1 LTGANADRP
10 ALPRLKG
17 MDGTLSLILAFAVS
31 AAIGLL
37 VGLERERKPSAKAGV
52 RTFTLIALLGTLAA
66 LLDEATGSEWAL
78 AAGAVCVTATLVAA
92 YLHDRETVR
101 DDSGTTTVVAALAVF
116 FLGAMNYH
124 GYRLPAVALGVA
136 ITVLLYFKAEIE
148 GFSHK
153 LTGQDVR
160 SMLQFAVLTAV
171 ILPLLPDRAFG
182 PYGVL
187 NPFQIWLMVV
197 LVAGVS
203 LSGYVAWRLTLGRH
217 GLLLTGVLGGLV
229 SSTAT
234 TLGYARQVA
243 AGSQTL
249 PAAVLVILLANAT
262 MLARVLFLVGVVA
275 PDALPRALV
284 LLVPALLVALA
295 GVAWRWKAV
304 DTAPAN
310 GEEAFRNPT
319 QLGTAL
325 GFGAAYALVLLFS
338 AWANDVLGASGVL
351 ALAAASGLTDVDA
364 ITLSSMQMLNRDALS
379 GEVALTAVAVAVASN
394 LVFKT
399 VTASAAGGPVLRGP
413 VVRAFGAVLV
423 GLGAGLAALHALA

>member
-1 LTGANADRP
+1 
-10 ALPRLKG
+10 
-17 MDGTLSLILAFAVS
+17 MDGTLSLVLTFSVS

-52 RTFTLIALLGTLAA
+52 RTFTLIALLGSLGA
-66 LLDEATGSEWAL
+66 LLAEATDSAWTLG
-78 AAGAVCVTATLVAA
+78 AGAVAVTGALVAA
-92 YLHDRETVR
+92 YLQDRESVR
-101 DDSGTTTVVAALAVF
+101 DDSGTTTVMAALAVF
-116 FLGAMNYH
+116 FLGAINYY
-124 GYRLPAVALGVA
+124 GYRTPAVALGVG

-153 LTGQDVR
+153 LTAQDLR

-197 LVAGVS
+197 LVAAVS
-203 LSGYVAWRLTLGRH
+203 LSGYVAWRMTLGRH

-243 AGSQTL
+243 AGSQSL

-262 MLARVLFLVGVVA
+262 MFVRVLFLVGVVA
-275 PDALPRALV
+275 PEALPGALV
-284 LLVPALLVALA
+284 VVAPALLVSLA
-295 GVAWRWKAV
+295 GVAWRWKSL

-338 AWANDVLGASGVL
+338 AWANDVLGAGGVL

-364 ITLSSMQMLNRDALS
+364 ITLSSMQMLNREALTKKI
-379 GEVALTAVAVAVASN
+379 ALTAVAVAVASN

-399 VTASAAGGPVLRGP
+399 VTASAAGGPMLRGP

>member
-1 LTGANADRP
+1 MN
-10 ALPRLKG
+10 
-17 MDGTLSLILAFAVS
+17 GTLSLVLTFAVS

-37 VGLERERKPSAKAGV
+37 VGLERERKPTAKAGV

-66 LLDEATGSEWAL
+66 LLDETAGSEWAL

-92 YLHDRETVR
+92 YLHDRDTVR

-187 NPFQIWLMVV
+187 NPFQVWLMVI

-243 AGSQTL
+243 AGGQT
-249 PAAVLVILLANAT
+249 PSAAVLVILLANAT
-262 MLARVLFLVGVVA
+262 MLVRVLVLVGVVA
-275 PDALPRALV
+275 SDALPQALV
-284 LLVPALLVALA
+284 VITPALLVALG
-295 GVAWRWKAV
+295 GVALRYRAV
-304 DTAPAN
+304 EPAAS
-310 GEEAFRNPT
+310 GDEDGFRNPT
-319 QLGTAL
+319 QLKTAL
-325 GFGAAYALVLLFS
+325 GFGAAYAVILLFA
-338 AWANDVLGASGVL
+338 AWANDLVGAGGVL
-351 ALAAASGLTDVDA
+351 AVAVVSGLTDVDA
-364 ITLSSMQMLNRDALS
+364 ITLSSMQMLNS
-379 GEVALTAVAVAVASN
+379 EVLPMVTALTAMGIAVGSN
-394 LVFKT
+394 LVFKA
-399 VTASAAGGPVLRGP
+399 VMASAAGGGTLRAP
-413 VVRAFGAVLV
+413 VVWAFGGVL
-423 GLGAGLAALHALA
+423 LGLAAGVVALHALA

>member
-1 LTGANADRP
+1 MN
-10 ALPRLKG
+10 
-17 MDGTLSLILAFAVS
+17 GTLSLVLTFGVS
-31 AAIGLL
+31 AGIGLL

-52 RTFTLIALLGTLAA
+52 RTFTLIALLGSLAA
-66 LLDEATGSEWAL
+66 LLTEATGSAWAVG
-78 AAGAVCVTATLVAA
+78 AGAIAVTGTLVAA
-92 YLHDRETVR
+92 YLHDPEAVR

-116 FLGAMNYH
+116 FLGAINYY
-124 GYRLPAVALGVA
+124 GYRTPAVALGVG

-197 LVAGVS
+197 LVAAVS

-249 PAAVLVILLANAT
+249 PAALLVILLANAT
-262 MLARVLFLVGVVA
+262 MLVRVLFLVGVVA
-275 PDALPRALV
+275 PAALPRALV
-284 LLVPALLVALA
+284 VVLPALLLALA
-295 GVAWRWKAV
+295 GVAWRWKSV
-304 DTAPAN
+304 ETAPAS

-338 AWANDVLGASGVL
+338 AWANEVFGVSGVL

-364 ITLSSMQMLNRDALS
+364 ITLSSMQMLERAALTQDL
-379 GEVALTAVAVAVASN
+379 ALTAVAVAIASN

-413 VVRAFGAVLV
+413 AVRAFGAVLL
-423 GLGAGLAALHALA
+423 GLAAGLAAMHALA

>member
-1 LTGANADRP
+1 MN
-10 ALPRLKG
+10 
-17 MDGTLSLILAFAVS
+17 GTLSLILTFAVS

-78 AAGAVCVTATLVAA
+78 AAGAVCVTATLVGA
-92 YLHDRETVR
+92 YLRDRDTVH

-124 GYRLPAVALGVA
+124 GYRTPAVALGVA

-187 NPFQIWLMVV
+187 NPFEIWLMVV
-197 LVAGVS
+197 LVAAVS

-217 GLLLTGVLGGLV
+217 GLVLTGVLGGLV

-234 TLGYARQVA
+234 TLGFARQVA
-243 AGSQTL
+243 AGSQTM

-262 MLARVLFLVGVVA
+262 KLVRVLFLVGVVA
-275 PDALPRALV
+275 PEALPQALV
-284 LLVPALLVALA
+284 VIVPALLVSLA

-319 QLGTAL
+319 QLGTAI

-364 ITLSSMQMLNRDALS
+364 ITLSSMQMLNREALS
-379 GEVALTAVAVAVASN
+379 EQVALTAVAVAVASN

-399 VTASAAGGPVLRGP
+399 VMASVAGGHVLRGP
-413 VVRAFGAVLV
+413 VERAFGAVLV

>member
-1 LTGANADRP
+1 MN
-10 ALPRLKG
+10 
-17 MDGTLSLILAFAVS
+17 GTLSLVLTFCVS
-31 AAIGLL
+31 AGIGLL

-52 RTFTLIALLGTLAA
+52 RTFTLIALVGSLAA
-66 LLDEATGSEWAL
+66 LLTEATASAWAL
-78 AAGAVCVTATLVAA
+78 GAGAVAVTGTLVAA
-92 YLHDRETVR
+92 YLQDPESVR

-116 FLGAMNYH
+116 FLGAINYYGH
-124 GYRLPAVALGVA
+124 RTPAVALGVG

-148 GFSHK
+148 GFSHT

-197 LVAGVS
+197 LVAAVS

-217 GLLLTGVLGGLV
+217 GLVLTGVLGGLV

-243 AGSQTL
+243 AGTQTL
-249 PAAVLVILLANAT
+249 PSALLVILLANAT
-262 MLARVLFLVGVVA
+262 KLVRVLFLVGVVA
-275 PDALPRALV
+275 PEALPQALV
-284 LLVPALLVALA
+284 VIIPALLVSLG
-295 GVAWRWKAV
+295 GVAWRWKAAAA
-304 DTAPAN
+304 APAE

-319 QLGTAL
+319 QLGTAV

-364 ITLSSMQMLNRDALS
+364 ITLSSMQMLEREALTR
-379 GEVALTAVAVAVASN
+379 EVALTAVAVAIASN
-394 LVFKT
+394 LVFKA
-399 VTASAAGGPVLRGP
+399 VTASAAGGPLLRGP
-413 VVRAFGAVLV
+413 VMRAFGAVLL
-423 GLGAGLAALHALA
+423 GLVAGLAALHALA

>member
-1 LTGANADRP
+1 MN
-10 ALPRLKG
+10 
-17 MDGTLSLILAFAVS
+17 GTLSLILAFSVS

-37 VGLERERKPSAKAGV
+37 VGLERERKPSTKAGV

-92 YLHDRETVR
+92 YLHDRESVR
-101 DDSGTTTVVAALAVF
+101 DDSGTTTVVAALTVF

-187 NPFQIWLMVV
+187 NPFEIWLMVV
-197 LVAGVS
+197 LVAAVS

-217 GLLLTGVLGGLV
+217 GLVLTGVLGGLV

-243 AGSQTL
+243 AGSQTV

-262 MLARVLFLVGVVA
+262 KLVRVLFLVGVVA
-275 PDALPRALV
+275 PEALPRALV
-284 LLVPALLVALA
+284 LLVPALLISLV
-295 GVAWRWKAV
+295 GVAWRWKAI

-319 QLGTAL
+319 QLGTAI

-364 ITLSSMQMLNRDALS
+364 ITLSSMQMLNREALS
-379 GEVALTAVAVAVASN
+379 EAVALTAVAVAVASN

-399 VTASAAGGPVLRGP
+399 VMASVAGGSALRGP

>member
-1 LTGANADRP
+1 MN
-10 ALPRLKG
+10 
-17 MDGTLSLILAFAVS
+17 GTLSLVLTFGVS
-31 AAIGLL
+31 AGIGLL

-52 RTFTLIALLGTLAA
+52 RTFTLIALLGSLAA
-66 LLDEATGSEWAL
+66 LLTEATGSAWAVG
-78 AAGAVCVTATLVAA
+78 AGAIAVTGTLVAA
-92 YLHDRETVR
+92 YLHDPEAVR

-116 FLGAMNYH
+116 FLGAINYY
-124 GYRLPAVALGVA
+124 GYRTPAVALGVG

-197 LVAGVS
+197 LVAAVS

-249 PAAVLVILLANAT
+249 PAALLVILLANAT
-262 MLARVLFLVGVVA
+262 MLVRVLFLVGVVA
-275 PDALPRALV
+275 PAALPRALV
-284 LLVPALLVALA
+284 VVLPALLLALA
-295 GVAWRWKAV
+295 GVAWRWKSV
-304 DTAPAN
+304 ETAPAS

-338 AWANDVLGASGVL
+338 AWANEVFGVSGVL

-364 ITLSSMQMLNRDALS
+364 ITLSSMQMLERAALTQDM
-379 GEVALTAVAVAVASN
+379 ALTAVAVADRVQPRVQDRDRFGRRRAAAARPGRAR
-394 LVFKT
+394 LRRR
-399 VTASAAGGPVLRGP
+399 AAGPRRRPGGHA
-413 VVRAFGAVLV
+413 RAGIIPSPSRSA
-423 GLGAGLAALHALA
+423 

>member
-1 LTGANADRP
+1 
-10 ALPRLKG
+10 
-17 MDGTLSLILAFAVS
+17 MYGTLSLILAFSVS

-92 YLHDRETVR
+92 YLHDRESVH

-295 GVAWRWKAV
+295 GVAWRWKSL
-304 DTAPAN
+304 DTAPAK
-310 GEEAFRNPT
+310 GEAAFRNPT

-325 GFGAAYALVLLFS
+325 GFGAAYALVLLLS
-338 AWANDVLGASGVL
+338 AWANDVLGAGGVL

-364 ITLSSMQMLNRDALS
+364 ITLSSMQMLNREALS
-379 GEVALTAVAVAVASN
+379 GEIALTAVAVAVASN

-399 VTASAAGGPVLRGP
+399 VTASAAGGPMLRGP

-423 GLGAGLAALHALA
+423 GLGAGLGALHALA

>member
-1 LTGANADRP
+1 
-10 ALPRLKG
+10 
-17 MDGTLSLILAFAVS
+17 MDGTLSLVLTFSVS

-52 RTFTLIALLGTLAA
+52 RTFTLIALLGSLGA
-66 LLDEATGSEWAL
+66 LLAEATDSAWTLG
-78 AAGAVCVTATLVAA
+78 AGAVAVTGALVAA
-92 YLHDRETVR
+92 YLQDRESIK
-101 DDSGTTTVVAALAVF
+101 DDSGTTTVMAALAVF
-116 FLGAMNYH
+116 FLGAVNYY
-124 GYRLPAVALGVA
+124 GYRTPAVALGVG

-148 GFSHK
+148 GFSQK

-187 NPFQIWLMVV
+187 NPFQVWLMVV
-197 LVAGVS
+197 LVAAVS

-249 PAAVLVILLANAT
+249 PAVVLVILLANAT
-262 MLARVLFLVGVVA
+262 MFVRVLFLVGVVA
-275 PDALPRALV
+275 PEALPRALV
-284 LLVPALLVALA
+284 VVVPALLVSLA
-295 GVAWRWKAV
+295 GVAWRWKSL

-338 AWANDVLGASGVL
+338 AWANDVLGAGGVL

-364 ITLSSMQMLNRDALS
+364 ITLSSMQMLNREALS
-379 GEVALTAVAVAVASN
+379 EDVALTAVAVAIASN

-399 VTASAAGGPVLRGP
+399 VAASAAGGPVLRGP
-413 VVRAFGAVLV
+413 VMRAFGAVLA
-423 GLGAGLAALHALA
+423 GLGAGVAALHALA

>member
-1 LTGANADRP
+1 
-10 ALPRLKG
+10 
-17 MDGTLSLILAFAVS
+17 MDGTLSLVLTFSVS
-31 AAIGLL
+31 AGIGLL
-37 VGLERERKPSAKAGV
+37 VGLERERKPATKAGV
-52 RTFTLIALLGTLAA
+52 RTFTLIAVLGTLAA
-66 LLDEATGSEWAL
+66 LLDDATRSEWAL

-92 YLHDRETVR
+92 YLHDRDTVR

-124 GYRLPAVALGVA
+124 GYRIPAVALGVA

-148 GFSHK
+148 GFSQK

-187 NPFQIWLMVV
+187 NPFQIWLMVI

-243 AGSQTL
+243 AGGQT
-249 PAAVLVILLANAT
+249 PSAAVLVILLANAT
-262 MLARVLFLVGVVA
+262 MLVRVLVLVGVVA
-275 PDALPRALV
+275 SDALPQALV
-284 LLVPALLVALA
+284 VITPALLVALG
-295 GVAWRWKAV
+295 GVALRYR
-304 DTAPAN
+304 TAEPAAS
-310 GEEAFRNPT
+310 GDEDGFRNPT
-319 QLGTAL
+319 QLKMAL
-325 GFGAAYALVLLFS
+325 GFGAAYAVILLFA
-338 AWANDVLGASGVL
+338 AWANDVVGPGGVL
-351 ALAAASGLTDVDA
+351 ALAAVSGLTDVDA
-364 ITLSSMQMLNRDALS
+364 MALSSMQMLNSEALPQAT
-379 GEVALTAVAVAVASN
+379 ALTAMGIAVGSN
-394 LVFKT
+394 LVFKAAM
-399 VTASAAGGPVLRGP
+399 ASTAGGGTLRGP
-413 VVRAFGAVLV
+413 VVRAFGGVLL
-423 GLGAGLAALHALA
+423 GLAAGLAALHALA

>member
-1 LTGANADRP
+1 MN
-10 ALPRLKG
+10 
-17 MDGTLSLILAFAVS
+17 GTLSLILTFAVS

-78 AAGAVCVTATLVAA
+78 AAGAVCVTATLVGA
-92 YLHDRETVR
+92 YLRDRDTVH

-203 LSGYVAWRLTLGRH
+203 LSGYVAWRLTLGRQ

-234 TLGYARQVA
+234 TIGYARQVA
-243 AGSQTL
+243 AGTQSV

-262 MLARVLFLVGVVA
+262 KLVRVLVLVGAVA
-275 PDALPRALV
+275 PATLPVALV
-284 LLVPALLVALA
+284 VVVPALAVALA
-295 GVAWRWKAV
+295 GIALRWKGAG
-304 DTAPAN
+304 DAGPN
-310 GEEAFRNPT
+310 RDEEFSNPT
-319 QLGTAL
+319 QLSTAI
-325 GFGAAYALVLLFS
+325 GFGAAYALILLVS
-338 AWANDVLGASGVL
+338 AWGNDVV
-351 ALAAASGLTDVDA
+351 
-364 ITLSSMQMLNRDALS
+364 
-379 GEVALTAVAVAVASN
+379 
-394 LVFKT
+394 
-399 VTASAAGGPVLRGP
+399 
-413 VVRAFGAVLV
+413 
-423 GLGAGLAALHALA
+423 

>member
-92 YLHDRETVR
+92 YVHDRETVR

>member
-1 LTGANADRP
+1 MNGA
-10 ALPRLKG
+10 
-17 MDGTLSLILAFAVS
+17 LSLILTFAVS

-52 RTFTLIALLGTLAA
+52 RTFTLIAMLGTLAA
-66 LLDEATGSEWAL
+66 LLDEATGSEWVL

-153 LTGQDVR
+153 LTATDVR

-217 GLLLTGVLGGLV
+217 GLVLGFWFQ
-229 SSTAT
+229 
-234 TLGYARQVA
+234 R
-243 AGSQTL
+243 L
-249 PAAVLVILLANAT
+249 P
-262 MLARVLFLVGVVA
+262 G
-275 PDALPRALV
+275 
-284 LLVPALLVALA
+284 
-295 GVAWRWKAV
+295 
-304 DTAPAN
+304 
-310 GEEAFRNPT
+310 
-319 QLGTAL
+319 
-325 GFGAAYALVLLFS
+325 
-338 AWANDVLGASGVL
+338 
-351 ALAAASGLTDVDA
+351 
-364 ITLSSMQMLNRDALS
+364 
-379 GEVALTAVAVAVASN
+379 
-394 LVFKT
+394 
-399 VTASAAGGPVLRGP
+399 
-413 VVRAFGAVLV
+413 
-423 GLGAGLAALHALA
+423 